1 MNMTQMKSAMKELLK
16 QANDIVNEAMKE
28 NKFDRMNANN
38 IERLK
43 IEVYKALAHKFVT
56 DIRVLETE
64 SKPQ

>member
-1 MNMTQMKSAMKELLK
+1 MNVTQMKMAMKELLK

-28 NKFDRMNANN
+28 SMFDRMNANN

-43 IEVYKALAHKFVT
+43 IEVYKALADKFVLGMK
-56 DIRVLETE
+56 VLETE